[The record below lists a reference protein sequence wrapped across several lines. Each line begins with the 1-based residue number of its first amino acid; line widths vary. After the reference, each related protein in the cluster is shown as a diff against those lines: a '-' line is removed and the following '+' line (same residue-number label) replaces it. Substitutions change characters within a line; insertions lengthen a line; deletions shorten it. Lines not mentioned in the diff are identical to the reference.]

1 MKNQYALGSLV
12 CMLLVVG
19 AWSNARS
26 ADATYKVGV
35 ATGQTGYLAVT
46 DGPALKG
53 LQLGVDEINAAGG
66 VDGKWRIELDIRNTN
81 SEPAQTAT
89 VTQQLIDA
97 GVQMIL
103 TPCDLD
109 PSVAGGQIAQRR
121 QIPAIS
127 LCASTPTLPNLVGNY
142 MFSSWYGDNVTG
154 YVLANYAI
162 QKGYKTAWLH
172 ESPDTAYTVKLP
184 EYFAAAFEAA
194 GGRVIGRTNFAMDQQ
209 DFSADLTNLKDQNP
223 QPDVIFTSSYEPGL
237 AAFLQQYRAA
247 GLRPVFFA
255 AEGMDTPTMFQ
266 LPHDVINGVV
276 FTTAGFETP
285 GSPLEAFNKKYK
297 EKYAEDPGSVFPAA
311 GYDLAKVIEAAVK
324 GAGATDPSKVRDALA
339 NLVNVQGATGTITY
353 KGTNGMP
360 VKSIALM
367 KVTDGKKELI
377 SIEVPDAS
385 KLPKP

>member
-53 LQLGVDEINAAGG
+53 LQLGVDEINNDGG
-66 VDGKWRIELDIRNTN
+66 IDGKWRIELDIRNTN

-209 DFSADLTNLKDQNP
+209 
-223 QPDVIFTSSYEPGL
+223 
-237 AAFLQQYRAA
+237 
-247 GLRPVFFA
+247 
-255 AEGMDTPTMFQ
+255 
-266 LPHDVINGVV
+266 
-276 FTTAGFETP
+276 
-285 GSPLEAFNKKYK
+285 
-297 EKYAEDPGSVFPAA
+297 
-311 GYDLAKVIEAAVK
+311 
-324 GAGATDPSKVRDALA
+324 
-339 NLVNVQGATGTITY
+339 
-353 KGTNGMP
+353 
-360 VKSIALM
+360 
-367 KVTDGKKELI
+367 
-377 SIEVPDAS
+377 
-385 KLPKP
+385 

>member
-1 MKNQYALGSLV
+1 MKSHHLLGSLV
-12 CMLLVVG
+12 ATALIAAACSE
-19 AWSNARS
+19 AIS
-26 ADATYKVGV
+26 AEQPYKVGV

-53 LQLGVDEINAAGG
+53 LQLGVEEINAAGG
-66 VDGKWRIELDIRNTN
+66 IDGKWKIELDVRNTN

-97 GVQMIL
+97 GVMMVL

-109 PSVAGGQIAQRR
+109 PSVAGGQIAQRAK
-121 QIPAIS
+121 IPAIS
-127 LCASTPTLPNLVGNY
+127 LCASTPTLPDLVGNY

-162 QKGYKTAWLH
+162 KQGYKTAWLH

-184 EYFAAAFEAA
+184 EYFGTAFEAA
-194 GGRVIGRTNFAMDQQ
+194 GGKIIGRTNFALDQQ
-209 DFSADLTNLKDQNP
+209 DFSADLTNLKNASP
-223 QPDVIFTSSYEPGL
+223 QPDVIFTSEYEPGL

-247 GLRPVFFA
+247 GLAPAFFA

-266 LPHDVINGVV
+266 LPTDVIDGVV

-297 EKYAEDPGSVFPAA
+297 AKYGEDPGSVFPAV
-311 GYDLAKVIEAAVK
+311 GYDLAKIIEAAVK
-324 GAGATDPSKVRDALA
+324 GAGTTDPAKVRDALA
-339 NLVNVQGATGTITY
+339 SLENVQSATGSITF

-367 KVTDGKKELI
+367 KVVAGKKELI
-377 SIEVPDAS
+377 SIEVPEAS

>member
-1 MKNQYALGSLV
+1 MKYRHVLGLFAFTV
-12 CMLLVVG
+12 PIVAMCG
-19 AWSNARS
+19 EARP
-26 ADATYKVGV
+26 AEGVYKVGV

-53 LQLGVDEINAAGG
+53 LQLGAEEINAAGG
-66 VDGKWRIELDIRNTN
+66 IDGKWRLELDIRNTN

-97 GVQMIL
+97 GVEMVL

-109 PSVAGGQIAQRR
+109 PSVAGGQIAQRA

-127 LCASTPTLPNLVGNY
+127 LCASTPTLPDLVGNY

-154 YVLANYAI
+154 YALATYAI
-162 QKGYKTAWLH
+162 QQGYKTAWLH
-172 ESPDTAYTVKLP
+172 ESPDTAYTIKLP
-184 EYFAAAFEAA
+184 EYFATAFEAA
-194 GGRVIGRTNFAMDQQ
+194 GGTVIGRTNFSLDQQ
-209 DFSADLTNLKDQNP
+209 DFSADLTNLKNQDL
-223 QPDVIFTSSYEPGL
+223 QPDVIFTSEYEPGL

-247 GLRPVFFA
+247 GLEPAFFA

-266 LPHDVINGVV
+266 LPVDVINGVV

-285 GSPLEAFNKKYK
+285 GSSLEAFNKKYK
-297 EKYAEDPGSVFPAA
+297 GVYGEDPGSVFPAV

-324 GAGATDPSKVRDALA
+324 TAGTTEPAKVRDALA
-339 NLVNVQGATGTITY
+339 NLENVAGATGSMSY

-360 VKSIALM
+360 VKAIALM
-367 KVTDGKKELI
+367 KVVAGTKELI
-377 SIEVPDAS
+377 SVEVPDAS

>member
-1 MKNQYALGSLV
+1 MKNHHVLVTLISLI
-12 CMLLVVG
+12 LVG
-19 AWSNARS
+19 AWSEARS
-26 ADATYKVGV
+26 ADAVYKVGV

-66 VDGKWRIELDIRNTN
+66 VDGKWPIELDIRNTN

-97 GVQMIL
+97 GVQMVL

-109 PSVAGGQIAQRR
+109 PSVAGGQIAQRA

-184 EYFAAAFEAA
+184 EYFGTAFEAA

-209 DFSADLTNLKDQNP
+209 DFSADLTNLKNQNP

-247 GLRPVFFA
+247 GLAPVFFA

-266 LPHDVINGVV
+266 LPHDVINEVV

-297 EKYAEDPGSVFPAA
+297 EKYSEDPGSVFPAA

-324 GAGATDPSKVRDALA
+324 SAGTTDPAKVRDALA
-339 NLVNVQGATGTITY
+339 NLEEVQGATGTITY

-367 KVTDGKKELI
+367 KVADGKKELI
-377 SIEVPDAS
+377 AIEVPDAS